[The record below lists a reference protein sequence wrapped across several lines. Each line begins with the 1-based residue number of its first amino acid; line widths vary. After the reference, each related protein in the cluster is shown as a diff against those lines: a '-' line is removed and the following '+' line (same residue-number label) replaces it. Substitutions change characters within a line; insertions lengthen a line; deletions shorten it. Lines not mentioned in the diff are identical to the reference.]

1 MMVVS
6 DKLLEELQKLNR
18 AQKLRVVQLLV
29 NELAVE
35 EDVNAEKAALL
46 DDLRQSLHE
55 AVTGEKVSVLEIKQL
70 ITECFNV
77 TE

>member
-1 MMVVS
+1 MVVS